1 MKKLD
6 DLTTSDEDLS
16 NDVIDVSKE
25 CGKDTMDNRESLN
38 LIYGTQ
44 RQTNMKINAESIY
57 TNEQYQQSLNLCS
70 TPERVKK
77 ESHDL
82 NQKALIE
89 QYNSLLSGKMRNAS
103 PGLIENQLSTFQASP
118 NSIMNKA
125 CRNLS
130 PTFMTNERF
139 NMTLN
144 LDGTKLLNN
153 PSHFNQNFHSDL
165 NYSSSNTMTKD
176 IQKELLIKIKNQIEE
191 NNLITRCSK
200 EDNPSGCHSP
210 KVGVEHFTSKLPPV
224 PRRNSKSSLS
234 YHTSNK
240 LSQARN
246 PSPLNANLK
255 YAGPNHLNSTS
266 PQPRNMQISITN
278 SSFNCGE
285 PASNDTVYISSSSP
299 QQLKLS
305 KKGQNFYQK
314 I

>member
-38 LIYGTQ
+38 LIYGNQ
-44 RQTNMKINAESIY
+44 HQTPNMKINADSIY

-70 TPERVKK
+70 TPERAKK
-77 ESHDL
+77 ENHNS

-89 QYNSLLSGKMRNAS
+89 QYNCLLSGKMRNAS

-125 CRNLS
+125 CQNLS

-165 NYSSSNTMTKD
+165 NYS
-176 IQKELLIKIKNQIEE
+176 LLF
-191 NNLITRCSK
+191 
-200 EDNPSGCHSP
+200 D
-210 KVGVEHFTSKLPPV
+210 V
-224 PRRNSKSSLS
+224 
-234 YHTSNK
+234 
-240 LSQARN
+240 
-246 PSPLNANLK
+246 
-255 YAGPNHLNSTS
+255 
-266 PQPRNMQISITN
+266 
-278 SSFNCGE
+278 
-285 PASNDTVYISSSSP
+285 
-299 QQLKLS
+299 
-305 KKGQNFYQK
+305 
-314 I
+314 